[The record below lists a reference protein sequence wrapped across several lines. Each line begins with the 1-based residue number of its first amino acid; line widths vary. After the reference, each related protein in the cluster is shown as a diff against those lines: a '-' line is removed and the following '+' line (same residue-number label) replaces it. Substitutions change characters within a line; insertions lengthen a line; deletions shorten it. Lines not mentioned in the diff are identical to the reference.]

1 MAPAPTPTP
10 IADGSDT
17 RADLR
22 RRLRSARQD
31 WSSTEAARAAQDA
44 LTARLQ
50 DALRQIE
57 PLVLGVY
64 WPMTGEFNPCALAR
78 WAQVEFGCALA
89 LPYATKAPPTMKFT
103 TWDGETPTG
112 YDEWGIPNPNGKPVE
127 PDVLIVPC
135 LGFTATGYRLGY
147 GGGYYD
153 RYLGQHPEV
162 CALGAAWDAGLLGT
176 AQFTPAGHDQ
186 PLMAVF
192 TEGHTWG
199 E

>member
-1 MAPAPTPTP
+1 MAPAPSAAPD
-10 IADGSDT
+10 A
-17 RADLR
+17 RAALR
-22 RRLRSARQD
+22 RQLREARQT
-31 WSSTEAARAAQDA
+31 WAATEAARSAQAA

-64 WPMTGEFNPCALAR
+64 WPMKGEFNPCELAR
-78 WAQVEFGCALA
+78 WAQGEFGCTLA
-89 LPYATKAPPTMKFT
+89 LPHATKVPVGMKFI

-112 YDEWGIPNPNGKPVE
+112 YDEWGIPSPAGKPIE

-135 LGFTATGYRLGY
+135 LGFTAAGYRMGY

-153 RYLGQHPEV
+153 RYLGQHPET
-162 CALGAAWDAGLLGT
+162 CALGAAWDAGLLGA
-176 AQFTPAGHDQ
+176 AQFTPASHDQ
-186 PLMAVF
+186 PLVAVF